1 MIKKTITS
9 FHSVIFLNLAELPLS
24 FLQAKSPIV
33 FLISCFNTCRVSLVN
48 FKLTP
53 CEHRVDNMKQLP
65 LSQVHRSLGAKMM
78 PFAGWEMPL
87 KYTSIIDEHLAV
99 REEVG
104 LFDISHMGEI
114 LVQGEG
120 ALEFLQR
127 VTSND
132 VSKLEVGDAHYSTV
146 LNEEGGVKDDVFVY
160 RTDEQEYMVV
170 VNAVNDEKIY
180 RWFQQQAQKG
190 VELKDITAT
199 TVMLALQGPK
209 AQDVLQKITDFKLE
223 ELKRFKAKRMK
234 VAGIESLVSRSGYTG
249 EDGFEIYVF
258 DQSRTDFQRAKRIW
272 DELLHAGENAGIKPC
287 GLGAR
292 DSLRLEAGFVLYGH
306 ELTEEITPLEARI
319 GFAVK
324 YDKGEFIGRSA
335 LLRQKEQGVNRKR
348 IGIKMKDRGIPR
360 QDYRIFKNGKEIG
373 HLTSGVLSPVLRTG
387 IGMGYAIPELTTG
400 DEVAIEIHNRPRA
413 AVIVDWPFHKGR

>member
-1 MIKKTITS
+1 
-9 FHSVIFLNLAELPLS
+9 
-24 FLQAKSPIV
+24 
-33 FLISCFNTCRVSLVN
+33 
-48 FKLTP
+48 
-53 CEHRVDNMKQLP
+53 MKQLQ
-65 LSQVHRSLGAKMM
+65 LAQDHRSLGAKMV

-87 KYTSIIDEHLAV
+87 KYTGIIDEHLAV
-99 REEVG
+99 RGEVG

-114 LVQGEG
+114 SVCGEE

-160 RTDEQEYMVV
+160 RTGEQEYMVV

-180 RWFQQQAQKG
+180 RWFKQQAREG
-190 VELKDITAT
+190 VEIKDITAT

-209 AQDVLQKITDFKLE
+209 AQDVLQKITDF
-223 ELKRFKAKRMK
+223 ELGELQRFKASRMK

-249 EDGFEIYVF
+249 EDGFELYIF
-258 DQSRTDFQRAKRIW
+258 DQSKDDYQRAERIW
-272 DELLHAGENAGIKPC
+272 NELLHAGEDAGIKPC

-319 GFAVK
+319 GFTVK
-324 YDKGEFIGRSA
+324 YDKGEFIGRGA
-335 LLRQKEQGVNRKR
+335 LIKRKEQGVSRKR

-360 QDYRIFKNGKEIG
+360 QGHRIFKDGREIG
-373 HLTSGVLSPVLRTG
+373 HLTSGMLSPVLRVG
-387 IGMGYAIPELTTG
+387 IGMGYATPELTTG
-400 DEVAIEIHNRPRA
+400 DEVTVKIHDRPRA
-413 AVIVDWPFHKGR
+413 AEIVDWPFHKGR